1 MAFLLPGPCIT
12 LAPDHN
18 VFTLCPGALAPERE
32 IQSLSMCRCSFTLP
46 RLTLIHLSLACLLAA
61 GSLLPVVP
69 AAAQGSGSPP
79 EERGDDES
87 VDDIES
93 SVPRGTLPPTPDQT
107 TADKG
112 PDAPP
117 AWTLDVPGSRQPA
130 PVIAPNLDLREVAPV
145 PAPIVSE
152 PQDSA
157 VPAPG
162 DQATTPSA
170 VPHNEPAPPPDAV
183 ADEAE
188 AEPPEPRTPAAT
200 LDLPAAE
207 TLVPPSEP
215 MATEAARAEPLQLL
229 GAEVLPGTATRLSW
243 SPNIAIAGLSTPTP
257 VLVVNGSQP
266 GPTLCLT
273 AAIHGDELN
282 GIEIVR
288 RVVYDL
294 DPDKVSGRVV
304 GVPIVNVQGFQQGS
318 RYLPDRRDLNRHFPG
333 SPRGSLADR
342 IAHSLFTDIVRHC
355 DMLVDIH
362 TGSLKRTNLPQL
374 RADMNH
380 PDVAEF
386 TLGFDAMA
394 VVHSSGSPGMLRTAA
409 VDAGIV
415 AVTMEAGESLRIQE
429 YQIKAGVHSLTS
441 LMERQGMI
449 SRLFVWGDPEPVYYN
464 SEWVRAGHGGILFS
478 QVELG
483 DMVTRGEI
491 LGIVADPIT
500 NAQHPIRATSDG
512 RLIGMAVDQVVMAG
526 FAAYHVG
533 SEAETPGQD

>member
-1 MAFLLPGPCIT
+1 MHCPGASLILRARSGVSDVTMSSPYRSISALALAFLLAFP
-12 LAPDHN
+12 
-18 VFTLCPGALAPERE
+18 FALAPSQGFAE
-32 IQSLSMCRCSFTLP
+32 S
-46 RLTLIHLSLACLLAA
+46 
-61 GSLLPVVP
+61 GSLL
-69 AAAQGSGSPP
+69 
-79 EERGDDES
+79 EEPGDDES
-87 VDDIES
+87 VDDIEA
-93 SVPRGTLPPTPDQT
+93 SVPRGQAPTSPELAPRLRPDWAT
-107 TADKG
+107 
-112 PDAPP
+112 
-117 AWTLDVPGSRQPA
+117 DVPGAPLPA

-145 PAPIVSE
+145 PTPIVTDPETSG
-152 PQDSA
+152 PT
-157 VPAPG
+157 PAPKPDDRAKVDPPPPS
-162 DQATTPSA
+162 DQTAPESA
-170 VPHNEPAPPPDAV
+170 GAEPESPAPKA
-183 ADEAE
+183 
-188 AEPPEPRTPAAT
+188 PASVEM
-200 LDLPAAE
+200 PNPE
-207 TLVPPSEP
+207 TLVPPTPETAAP
-215 MATEAARAEPLQLL
+215 QPAAKATPLQLL
-229 GAEVLPGTATRLSW
+229 GAEVLPGTATRLAW
-243 SPNIAIAGLSTPTP
+243 SPNIAIAGLTMPTP
-257 VLVVNGSQP
+257 VLVVNGTQP

-273 AAIHGDELN
+273 AALHGDELN

-294 DPDKVSGRVV
+294 EPDKLSGRVI

-333 SPRGSLADR
+333 SRKGSLADR
-342 IAHSLFTDIVRHC
+342 IAYSLFTDIIGHC

-374 RADMNH
+374 RADMNR

-394 VVHSSGSPGMLRTAA
+394 VVHSSGSSGMLRNAA
-409 VDAGIV
+409 VAAGIV

-429 YQIKAGVHSLTS
+429 NQIKAGVHSLTA

-483 DMVTRGEI
+483 DRINRGQI

-533 SEAETPGQD
+533 SEAETPGEE